1 VTKTQ
6 FLPPALGRWLA
17 ACLFA
22 VALCGPAAVAFP
34 ERPIVLIVPYPPGGA
49 ADTLGR
55 IIARHLGEQ
64 LPGSTWVVE
73 NKAGAGT
80 AIGAGLVAR
89 AQPDGYTL
97 LVSGNTTYT
106 LNPALKTNLPYDPLT
121 SFESLGILGESPL
134 VLIANPKFPAN
145 SVKELIAQAKSEPG
159 KLSYASFGFGTTSH
173 FAGEMFK
180 AMAGLDIVHIPYT
193 GSAPAMK
200 DLMGGQVPIAFDT
213 NVASVPQV
221 QSGRIKALAL
231 TSTYRLD
238 ALPGVPTLAESG
250 FPDFDLTA
258 WISVVAPRG
267 LPEPVRK
274 VLVKAMADAM
284 AKPEMKAD
292 LERAGLIVRF
302 QPPSAYD
309 ARVKS
314 ELQMMRTI
322 VQKANMASP

>member
-1 VTKTQ
+1 MTNIR
-6 FLPPALGRWLA
+6 FALALGRWFLA
-17 ACLFA
+17 GAAAL
-22 VALCGPAAVAFP
+22 ALCGPAAAAFP
-34 ERPIVLIVPYPPGGA
+34 DRPIVLVVPYPPGGA

-55 IIARHLGEQ
+55 IIAHHLGDE
-64 LPGSTWVVE
+64 LPGSTFVVE
-73 NKAGAGT
+73 NKGGAGT
-80 AIGAGLVAR
+80 AIGAAYVAR
-89 AQPDGYTL
+89 AKPDGYTL

-106 LNPALKTNLPYDPLT
+106 LNPALKSNLQYDPLK

-134 VLIANPKFPAN
+134 VLIANAKFPAN
-145 SVKELIAQAKSEPG
+145 TLQELIAMAKREPG
-159 KLSYASFGFGTTSH
+159 KLNLASFGFGTTSH

-180 AMAGLDIVHIPYT
+180 AGAGVDMVHIPYN

-200 DLMGGQVPIAFDT
+200 DLIAGQVPLSFDT

-221 QSGRIKALAL
+221 KAGTVKALAL

-250 FPDFDLTA
+250 FPGFDLTA

-267 LPEPVRK
+267 LPEPVRE
-274 VLVKAMADAM
+274 VLVKAMAGIM
-284 AKPEMKAD
+284 AKPETKAD

-309 ARVKS
+309 VKVKR
-314 ELQMMRTI
+314 ELEAMRAI
-322 VQKANMASP
+322 VQRAHMTVQ

>member
-1 VTKTQ
+1 MKKHQ
-6 FLPPALGRWLA
+6 SLPRMLCRWLA

-22 VALCGPAAVAFP
+22 VALCGPAVADYP
-34 ERPIVLIVPYPPGGA
+34 ERPVVLVVPYPPGGA
-49 ADTLGR
+49 ADTLAR
-55 IIARHLGEQ
+55 IIARHLTEQ

-73 NKAGAGT
+73 NKSGAGT

-106 LNPALKTNLPYDPLT
+106 LNPALKSNLPYDPLT

-134 VLIANPKFPAN
+134 VLIANSKFPAN
-145 SVKELIAQAKSEPG
+145 SLKELIALAKREPG
-159 KLSYASFGFGTTSH
+159 KLNYASFGFGTTSH
-173 FAGEMFK
+173 FVGEMFK
-180 AMAGLDIVHIPYT
+180 AAAGLDIVHVPYN

-200 DLMGGQVPIAFDT
+200 DVIAGHVPIAFDT
-213 NVASVPQV
+213 NVATVPQV
-221 QSGRIKALAL
+221 QSGTIKALAL
-231 TSTYRLD
+231 TSTYRID

-250 FPDFDLTA
+250 FPDFNLTA

-267 LPEPVRK
+267 LPEPVRA

-284 AKPEMKAD
+284 AKPAMKAD
-292 LERAGLIVRF
+292 LERVGLIVRF

-309 ARVKS
+309 ALVKS
-314 ELQMMRTI
+314 ELKTMRAI
-322 VQKANMASP
+322 VQHANMTVQ

>member
-1 VTKTQ
+1 M
-6 FLPPALGRWLA
+6 AL
-17 ACLFA
+17 
-22 VALCGPAAVAFP
+22 ALCGPAAAAGYP
-34 ERPIVLIVPYPPGGA
+34 DRPIVLVVPYPPGGA

-55 IIARHLGEQ
+55 IIAHHLGDE

-73 NKAGAGT
+73 NKGGAGT
-80 AIGAGLVAR
+80 AIGAAYVAR
-89 AQPDGYTL
+89 AKPDGYTL

-106 LNPALKTNLPYDPLT
+106 LNPALKSNLQYDPLK

-134 VLIANPKFPAN
+134 VLIANAKFPAN
-145 SVKELIAQAKSEPG
+145 TLQELIAMAKREPG
-159 KLSYASFGFGTTSH
+159 KLNLASFGFGTTSH

-180 AMAGLDIVHIPYT
+180 AAAGVDMVHIPYN

-200 DLMGGQVPIAFDT
+200 DLIAGQVPLSFDT

-221 QSGRIKALAL
+221 KAGTVKALAL
-231 TSTYRLD
+231 TSTYRID

-274 VLVKAMADAM
+274 VLVKAMADVM

-309 ARVKS
+309 AKVKS
-314 ELQMMRTI
+314 ELEAMRVI
-322 VQKANMASP
+322 VQRAHMTIQ

>member
-1 VTKTQ
+1 MKNIRFT
-6 FLPPALGRWLA
+6 LALGRWLA
-17 ACLFA
+17 AGLVA
-22 VALCGPAAVAFP
+22 LALCGPAAAAFP
-34 ERPIVLIVPYPPGGA
+34 DRPIVLVVPYPPGGA

-55 IIARHLGEQ
+55 IIAHHLGDEM
-64 LPGSTWVVE
+64 PGSTFVVE
-73 NKAGAGT
+73 NKGGAGT
-80 AIGAGLVAR
+80 AIGAAYVAR
-89 AQPDGYTL
+89 AKPDGYTL

-106 LNPALKTNLPYDPLT
+106 LNPALKSDLQYDPLK

-134 VLIANPKFPAN
+134 VLIANAKFPAN
-145 SVKELIAQAKSEPG
+145 SLQELIAMAKREPG
-159 KLSYASFGFGTTSH
+159 KLNLASFGFGTTSH

-180 AMAGLDIVHIPYT
+180 AAAGVDMVHIPYN

-200 DLMGGQVPIAFDT
+200 DLIAGQVPLSFDT

-221 QSGRIKALAL
+221 KAGTVKALAL

-250 FPDFDLTA
+250 FPGFDLTA

-267 LPEPVRK
+267 LPDKVRE
-274 VLVKAMADAM
+274 VLVKAMAGIM
-284 AKPEMKAD
+284 AKPETKAD

-309 ARVKS
+309 AKVKS
-314 ELQMMRTI
+314 ELEAMRAI
-322 VQKANMASP
+322 VQRAHMTIQ